1 LEDHYCGNN
10 NFPFVDTDIVRDQLH
25 QLNIYKSMGP
35 GGNPKVLKYL
45 GDAAA
50 GPLFIIYQRYWE
62 SGEVPADW
70 KLASIVPIY
79 RRP

>member
-1 LEDHYCGNN
+1 
-10 NFPFVDTDIVRDQLH
+10 
-25 QLNIYKSMGP
+25 MGP